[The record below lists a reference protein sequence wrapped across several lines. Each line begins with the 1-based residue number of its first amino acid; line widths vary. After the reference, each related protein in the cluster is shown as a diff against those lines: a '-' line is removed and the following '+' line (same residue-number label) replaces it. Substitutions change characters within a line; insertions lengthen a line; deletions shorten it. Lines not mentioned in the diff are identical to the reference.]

1 MKTDQIFRNDS
12 MISTDFAF
20 TKNVVEVFDDMV
32 VRSIPYYIEIQRM
45 ISELS
50 LEFALPG
57 TAVYDLGCSTG
68 TTMIALNKTLPETI
82 RFVGIDN
89 SAEMLKVCASN
100 MNKEGFTRPFDLIN
114 ADLNRPITL
123 DHASMAIL
131 CLTLQFVRPMN
142 RLHLLTRIQ
151 EELHPGGSI
160 ILVEKILSEDSVF
173 NRSMIR
179 YYYDF
184 KRRNQYNESEIA
196 QKREALE
203 NVLIPFS
210 LEENHRMLRDAGFQ
224 KVDTF
229 FKWYNF
235 AGFIAVK

>member
-1 MKTDQIFRNDS
+1 MNTDQIFRNES
-12 MISTDFAF
+12 GISTDFAF
-20 TKNVVEVFDDMV
+20 TKKVAEVFDDMV
-32 VRSIPYYIEIQRM
+32 LRSIPYYIEIQRM

-50 LEFALPG
+50 LEYALPE
-57 TAVYDLGCSTG
+57 TTVYDLGCSTG
-68 TTMIALNKTLPETI
+68 TTMIALNKVLPENV

-89 SAEMLKVCASN
+89 SSEMLKVCASN
-100 MNKEGFTRPFDLIN
+100 INNEGFTRPCDLIN
-114 ADLNRPITL
+114 ADLNKPITL
-123 DHASMAIL
+123 KQANMAIL

-142 RLHLLTRIQ
+142 RLQLLTRIHEQ
-151 EELHPGGSI
+151 LNPGGSLI
-160 ILVEKILSEDSVF
+160 VVEKILSEDPVF

-184 KRRNQYNESEIA
+184 KRRNQYNEIEIA

-210 LEENHRMLRDAGFQ
+210 LEENHRLLRDAGFQ
-224 KVDTF
+224 TVDTF

-235 AGFIAVK
+235 TGLIAVK